1 MSGHVRDSQTR
12 SRHAWLLVSLLATLG
27 FAALTLMLMLGRLR
41 RTDARIAVLVRDTDW
56 GWLVPLMRFINSLG
70 PGRLAIIAGV
80 AIVAGMVV
88 SPTLRMAWVQVS
100 SVVVCVVLGVAA
112 KLIVAGQQ
120 PSGSL
125 AAILHQEQNLSYPSN
140 HAVAI
145 GWLACMLVLVISPR
159 LWAPLRPLAWALA
172 VLLVVAVFL
181 ARVWGGEHSATD
193 MVAGLLLTLACAT
206 AVVGLWDRLPR
217 RIHG

>member
-27 FAALTLMLMLGRLR
+27 FAALTLMLMVGRLR

-70 PGRLAIIAGV
+70 PGRLAIVAAV

-125 AAILHQEQNLSYPSN
+125 AGILHQEQYLSYPSN

-172 VLLVVAVFL
+172 ALLVVAVFL

-206 AVVGLWDRLPR
+206 AVVGLWDRLPS